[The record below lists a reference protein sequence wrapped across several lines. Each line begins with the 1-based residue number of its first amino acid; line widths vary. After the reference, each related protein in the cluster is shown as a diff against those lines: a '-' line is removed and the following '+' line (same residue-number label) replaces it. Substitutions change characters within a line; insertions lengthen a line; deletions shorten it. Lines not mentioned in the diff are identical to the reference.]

1 MIGRLALALLANLVA
16 GWMGLGVAVAQPL
29 VRVQPPRPSAIPE
42 PSAKR
47 AWDIKLFQIDKAN
60 TLVGNPIEFTCGP
73 VSCEVPVKLDVA
85 GKPGA
90 FLVVVTFV
98 PRGAYFALQ
107 PQQEGITKAVEFEKT
122 YIGPTFLQMRGKT
135 RFNTTLRFTL
145 VGPAMRESE
154 DHSASMMN
162 NQRSRV
168 FQRKVEPDLIL
179 RVALSQAAEDELK
192 PVD

>member
-1 MIGRLALALLANLVA
+1 MIGRLALVLLLAMAA
-16 GWMGLGVAVAQPL
+16 GGAGTAAAQGL
-29 VRVQPPRPSAIPE
+29 VRVPPPRPSAIPE

-47 AWDIKLFQIDKAN
+47 TWDVKLFQVDKAN

-73 VSCEVPVKLDVA
+73 VSCETPVKLDVA
-85 GKPGA
+85 GKPAA

-122 YIGPTFLQMRGKT
+122 YVGPTFLQMRGKT
-135 RFNTTLRFTL
+135 RFSTVLRFTL

-154 DHSASMMN
+154 AQSAQMMD

-168 FQRKVEPDLIL
+168 FQRKIEPDVIL
-179 RVALSQAAEDELK
+179 RVALSQAAEGELK
-192 PVD
+192 PVQ